1 MEEIE
6 YLFSKNMQYIG
17 IAGLC
22 VAVIQVSCQSL
33 PVLEFGA
40 LLFILFSFGL
50 ILDSFCLILN
60 LIVFVIN
67 SWIILQAFYSCY
79 TRILLLM
86 FLFLCIRS

>member
-22 VAVIQVSCQSL
+22 VAVIQVRCQSL

-67 SWIILQAFYSCY
+67 S
-79 TRILLLM
+79 
-86 FLFLCIRS
+86 

>member
-33 PVLEFGA
+33 PVLELGHC
-40 LLFILFSFGL
+40 SF
-50 ILDSFCLILN
+50 
-60 LIVFVIN
+60 
-67 SWIILQAFYSCY
+67 
-79 TRILLLM
+79 
-86 FLFLCIRS
+86 